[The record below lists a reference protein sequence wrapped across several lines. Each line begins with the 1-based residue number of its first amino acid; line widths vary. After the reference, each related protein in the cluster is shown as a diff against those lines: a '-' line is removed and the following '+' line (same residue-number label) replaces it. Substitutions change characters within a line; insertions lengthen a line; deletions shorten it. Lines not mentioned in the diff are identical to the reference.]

1 MKVFVI
7 FLFFLGLYLITSA
20 LQKSSVGGNN
30 KTNTPAAGV
39 NQLAGQQPIS
49 QLYSEMF
56 DMSGPWVEKFIY
68 NHPEEPE
75 LKEPEKEKMSF

>member
-7 FLFFLGLYLITSA
+7 FLFFLGLYLITITIQNQSTRDEEPPQQ
-20 LQKSSVGGNN
+20 QK
-30 KTNTPAAGV
+30 GV
-39 NQLAGQQPIS
+39 PKVS

-68 NHPEEPE
+68 NHPEEPQM
-75 LKEPEKEKMSF
+75 KEPEKEKMSF